1 MSATHG
7 DRPGEGGLPSLAP
20 RFNPKP
26 WLWFGLIG
34 AGLVALI
41 GVFGVHDS
49 SARGVERSLQAAVT
63 EALANEGYGF
73 ASAEMDGQRAILSG
87 AAPDEATRQ
96 YVIATALGA
105 AGPGGRW
112 AGGVTSVD
120 DSNLVIGAPISPY
133 FWEAERQ
140 GDSVVL
146 RGYAPTTRIRE
157 EIVQRARRAFNRGEV
172 TDQME
177 IGPGAP
183 EISLWADVAGD
194 GLEQLALLSRGQVRL
209 VDDQL
214 VVIGDGDDGAVAQ
227 VRAFYEPGLLAPYRA
242 RVDLTAAGQGL
253 DIPELGGL
261 DLAAGDADT
270 CTEAFSRI
278 MQRNVINFASG
289 QATIEAQS
297 LPLLDN
303 LARVAVRC
311 DQSAIEVSGH
321 TDNLGTRE
329 LNMSL
334 SQARAQAVVDYL
346 AAQGVRRNR
355 LTAIGKG
362 PDEPRASNATASGQ
376 AANRRIEFVVR

>member
-1 MSATHG
+1 MSPADG
-7 DRPGEGGLPSLAP
+7 DHLGESGLPSLAP

-49 SARGVERSLQAAVT
+49 SARGVERGLQTAVAQ
-63 EALANEGYGF
+63 ALEEHGYGF
-73 ASAEMDGQRAILSG
+73 ASVDMEGQRAILSG
-87 AAPDEATRQ
+87 AVPDEAARQ
-96 YVIATALGA
+96 AVIALVLSS
-105 AGPGGRW
+105 AGPGGLW
-112 AGGVTSVD
+112 AGGVTTVD
-120 DSNLVIGAPISPY
+120 GSGLRIGEPISPY

-146 RGYAPTTRIRE
+146 RGYAPTMRIRE
-157 EIVQRARRAFNRGEV
+157 EVVQRARQAFNRGEV

-177 IGPGAP
+177 LAPGAP
-183 EISLWADVAGD
+183 EIAQWADVAGD
-194 GLEQLALLSRGQVRL
+194 GVEQLAMLSRGQVRL
-209 VDDQL
+209 VDAQL
-214 VVIGDGDDGAVAQ
+214 VMIGDGDERAVAQ
-227 VRAFYEPGLLAPYRA
+227 VRAFYEPGLSAPYRV
-242 RVDLTAAGQGL
+242 RVDVTASGEGL

-261 DLAAGDADT
+261 DLAAGDAGA
-270 CTEAFSRI
+270 CTEAFARI
-278 MQRNVINFASG
+278 MQRNVINFATG
-289 QATIEAQS
+289 QAAIEPQS
-297 LPLLDN
+297 LPLLDS

-311 DQSAIEVSGH
+311 DQSSIEVSGH
-321 TDNLGTRE
+321 TDNLGTRQ